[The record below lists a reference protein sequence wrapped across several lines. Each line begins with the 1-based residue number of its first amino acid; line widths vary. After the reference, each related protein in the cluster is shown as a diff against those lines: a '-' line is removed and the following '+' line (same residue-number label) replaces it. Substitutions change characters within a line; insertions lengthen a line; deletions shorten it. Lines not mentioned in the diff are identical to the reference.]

1 MTPGEMQSAKELVGS
16 GEPTR
21 FLAID
26 PGKRCGL
33 LYWTQGSYDT
43 NTATLDELPEWL
55 YSHVADSAF
64 PLDFVA
70 IEAFSLTGG
79 NRRNDPSMPSSQ
91 GIGMARMACHA
102 AGIPLYVVQRT
113 SKRAG
118 HQSLDAAGLAA
129 WQSARNDH
137 ERDAV
142 DIAGF
147 VLREARR

>member
-1 MTPGEMQSAKELVGS
+1 MTPGEMQSAKDLVSS
-16 GEPTR
+16 GEPER
-21 FLAID
+21 FIAID
-26 PGKRCGL
+26 PGKNTGACRYHFGTYKTITLPLSELPAL
-33 LYWTQGSYDT
+33 L
-43 NTATLDELPEWL
+43 LDEV
-55 YSHVADSAF
+55 HGD
-64 PLDFVA
+64 LDFVA
-70 IEAFSLTGG
+70 IENFSLVGG
-79 NRRNDPSMPSSQ
+79 VRNNDPSMPSSQ
-91 GIGMARMACHA
+91 GIGMTRMACHA

-129 WQSARNDH
+129 WQAARNDH